1 MILEHT
7 PHSRTLIDRLD
18 PRVRVVS
25 AVTLALAPIACS
37 GALPLVA
44 YLALL
49 VMLTLWERIPFDVL
63 FVRFWSLNS
72 FMFLMVLI
80 LPWSTPGTP
89 LVTILGASYTVDG
102 VAQVGIIALRANTV
116 LLVITNLLSTMEL
129 VSLAHALEK
138 LRVPKKLIHLF
149 SFTLR
154 YIAVLESEYR
164 QLRRAMTMRSFR
176 PGFDRHTLRTFG
188 HLVGM
193 LLVRAMDRAQRIT
206 QAMKCRG
213 FSGKFY
219 SIRHYA
225 VRKHDFAF
233 LSVCVTVSALL
244 FGIDRL

>member
-25 AVTLALAPIACS
+25 AVILALAPIACFT
-37 GALPLVA
+37 ALPLA
-44 YLALL
+44 GFLGLL
-49 VMLTLWERIPFDVL
+49 LLLTLWERIPIGVL
-63 FVRFWSLNS
+63 FGRFRSLNA
-72 FMFLMVLI
+72 FMIMMALI

-89 LVTILGASYTVDG
+89 LVTVWGLTYTMDG
-102 VAQVGIIALRANTV
+102 LLQVGIITLKANSV

-138 LRVPKKLIHLF
+138 LSVPKKLIHLF

-154 YIAVLESEYR
+154 YIVVLESEYV

-176 PGFDRHTLRTFG
+176 PGFNRHTLRTFG

-225 VRKHDFAF
+225 MKRHDFAF
-233 LSVCVTVSALL
+233 VSVCILVSVTL

>member
-89 LVTILGASYTVDG
+89 LVTILGVSYTVDG